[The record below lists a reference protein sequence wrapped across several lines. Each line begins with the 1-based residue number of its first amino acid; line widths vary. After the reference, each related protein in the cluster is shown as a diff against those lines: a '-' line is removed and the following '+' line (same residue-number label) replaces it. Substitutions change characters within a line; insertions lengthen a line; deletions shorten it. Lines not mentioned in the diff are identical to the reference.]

1 VLAGGE
7 TMDYL
12 TTGISLRQ
20 EGIALIAVGSFLIGL
35 GWHFVRIADRTHPF
49 LTRICRHTPQWVS
62 DLVILV
68 LVVVCMVQGM
78 ECVGGGGNKT
88 TQGWNMV
95 GKHDDKLALIT
106 GLARD
111 WAINDIKLGLPPL
124 TIPDNDPNFG
134 KLQRLY
140 PRFKITASRQI
151 LESGLFT
158 SKDGSD
164 AALLAIT
171 TFYEMVMDDYNWFI
185 PLIDQQL
192 ARAQV
197 QQPQRLEKYESM
209 QKSPVVTQ
217 FRRVHGELGSYLKTH
232 HPELLSAAQ
241 QDVRL
246 VSDALQSKPANV
258 KGADGQ
264 SEQQADPNKLGGE

>member
-1 VLAGGE
+1 
-7 TMDYL
+7 MDYL

-20 EGIALIAVGSFLIGL
+20 EGIALIAIGSFLIGL

-49 LTRICRHTPQWVS
+49 LTRICRHTPQWAS

-78 ECVGGGGNKT
+78 ECVGEGGNKT

-111 WAINDIKLGLPPL
+111 WAMNDIKLGLPPL
-124 TIPDNDPNFG
+124 TIPDNDPSFG
-134 KLQRLY
+134 KLQRFY
-140 PRFKITASRQI
+140 PRFKTTASHQI
-151 LESGLFT
+151 LESGLLA
-158 SKDGSD
+158 SKDSSD

-171 TFYEMVMDDYNWFI
+171 ALYEMVMDDYNWFI

-192 ARAQV
+192 AGAQV
-197 QQPQRLEKYESM
+197 RQPQRLEKYESM
-209 QKSPVVTQ
+209 QKASVVTQ
-217 FRRVHGELGSYLKTH
+217 FRRVHETLGSYLKMR

-241 QDVRL
+241 QDIRL
-246 VSDALQSKPANV
+246 VSDALRSKPANV